1 MHMAFTDT
9 IVIIYI
15 ANVIEQSKIHILLP
29 RDMRDPVNLTSS
41 LICQKESQNKIEV
54 AYYPE

>member
-1 MHMAFTDT
+1 MAFTDT

-15 ANVIEQSKIHILLP
+15 ANVIEQSKIQILLP